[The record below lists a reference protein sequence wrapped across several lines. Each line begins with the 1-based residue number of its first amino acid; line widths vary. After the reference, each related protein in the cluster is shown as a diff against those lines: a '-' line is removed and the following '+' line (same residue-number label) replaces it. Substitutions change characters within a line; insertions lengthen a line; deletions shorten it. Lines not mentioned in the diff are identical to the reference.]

1 MICFLLNDSMRRE
14 FCINMQNSRRIE
26 SELVV
31 QGDGL
36 EFPRSLNMLGL
47 GKLGNIGRLRQDSC
61 CCEMRT
67 WLISPRSLSHI
78 GSATYHMSNYFQI
91 KISSLLFSKICLSL
105 ACSRGGR
112 RHLWSLS
119 ACDQILSLGEQT
131 WLFFDITKEFCPLVR
146 LPQVRVTHE

>member
-1 MICFLLNDSMRRE
+1 MLPVKWLDATWILHKYAGFTSHRVRTRG
-14 FCINMQNSRRIE
+14 SRRWAGI
-26 SELVV
+26 SSIIKHVRV
-31 QGDGL
+31 RQT
-36 EFPRSLNMLGL
+36 
-47 GKLGNIGRLRQDSC
+47 GNIGRLRRDSC
-61 CCEMRT
+61 YCKMRT

-78 GSATYHMSNYFQI
+78 GSATYHMSNYFRI

>member
-1 MICFLLNDSMRRE
+1 MLPVKWLDATWILHKYPE
-14 FCINMQNSRRIE
+14 FTSHRVRTRGSRRWAGI
-26 SELVV
+26 SSIIKHVRV
-31 QGDGL
+31 RQT
-36 EFPRSLNMLGL
+36 
-47 GKLGNIGRLRQDSC
+47 GNIGRPRRDSC
-61 CCEMRT
+61 CCKMRT

-78 GSATYHMSNYFQI
+78 GSATYHMSNYFRI
-91 KISSLLFSKICLSL
+91 KISSLLFSKIFLSL